1 MFNRKTNPYELSN
14 LVQSFWR
21 DLIALYDEQ
30 IEFRLLDS
38 YGLGASKFQSTGQ
51 KLSDFVLKIFV
62 CVVDINQSLLGE
74 LAL

>member
-1 MFNRKTNPYELSN
+1 
-14 LVQSFWR
+14 
-21 DLIALYDEQ
+21 LIALYDEQ

-38 YGLGASKFQSTGQ
+38 YGLVLQSQYELFGASKFQSTGQ
-51 KLSDFVLKIFV
+51 KLSDFISKIFV